1 MSLPHLTIS
10 QSLSAYIDDLT
21 LSRSISTAKTYKN
34 ALNSFSAV
42 LEDNNIDSVVLNK
55 QDSSY
60 HFGELE
66 LYVKAEDVVKA
77 KRIISAHEEFWK
89 HLSPDQ
95 FQAPYI
101 P

>member
-1 MSLPHLTIS
+1 MDVNWALIYTTGVP
-10 QSLSAYIDDLT
+10 
-21 LSRSISTAKTYKN
+21 YKGE
-34 ALNSFSAV
+34 LLKAV

-77 KRIISAHEEFWK
+77 KRIISAHEEF
-89 HLSPDQ
+89 
-95 FQAPYI
+95 
-101 P
+101 